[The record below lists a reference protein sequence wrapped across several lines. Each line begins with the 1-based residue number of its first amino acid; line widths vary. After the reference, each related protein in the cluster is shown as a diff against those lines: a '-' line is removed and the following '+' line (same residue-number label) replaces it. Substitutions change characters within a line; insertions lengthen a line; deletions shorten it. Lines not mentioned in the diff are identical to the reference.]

1 MWLSARMLA
10 LPAMQKALSLVPS
23 IEKVEGRNEGRE
35 GRREEG
41 REREKEHPGFCTLLP
56 LASSSEEELSQASRT
71 RRPAAQ
77 GTQPVPATPL
87 SSFPE
92 DRPFSA
98 CYLSLLSHW
107 FLWVLD
113 QEVSNSLNSV
123 TEQSSCIPEMWS
135 KLAKEATEG
144 RLAPQLSGE
153 LRSMRGINAYIL
165 EKRYRHPDLD
175 LHLSIRRF
183 RFKKPLRGL
192 A

>member
-10 LPAMQKALSLVPS
+10 LPAVQKALSLVPS
-23 IEKVEGRNEGRE
+23 IEKIEGRKGGRE
-35 GRREEG
+35 
-41 REREKEHPGFCTLLP
+41 KKNTQAFVPSCYLP
-56 LASSSEEELSQASRT
+56 LLQRKSCPKQAET
-71 RRPAAQ
+71 RWPAAQ
-77 GTQPVPATPL
+77 GTQPVPAVPL

-98 CYLSLLSHW
+98 CYLSLLSLW

-123 TEQSSCIPEMWS
+123 TEQSSCILEMWS

-183 RFKKPLRGL
+183 RFKEPLRGL